1 MNKSTRRE
9 FLKQTSILAAGTVLA
24 KNSFAVNLLSKQKI
38 IILGAG
44 LSGLAAGKMLK
55 ENNYDV
61 TILEARN
68 RIGGRV
74 FSHTFDAQNSND
86 SEDNIVIELGA
97 EWIGKS
103 HERLLALCKELNIEL
118 LNNQFDDRLIYDNKY
133 FKPDE
138 WDYSPEWKIKF
149 EKIIKDYANYTEA
162 DKKRLD
168 KTDWWRFL
176 MNNDISQ
183 KDLDLREYA
192 DSTDFGESIRFVSA
206 YAALAEYAES
216 DETNEMDYK
225 AKGGNQMIAKGLA
238 EKIGYDNIKLGN
250 KVVSVNY
257 NNSEIKIICSDGT
270 VYNCDKLICSLP
282 TYSISKINWEPLLPL
297 YKRDAIDQL
306 QYCRINKSATLFR
319 DKFWKDESFSII
331 TDTFSHYFYHATKQ
345 QNNNKGV
352 LISYAVGDKADILAR
367 LKKEDREKVVA
378 ESLSS
383 AFGNNVMDLI
393 ETNVNYYWGTD
404 EYSKGAYALYGK
416 SQWFDVMPLL
426 KEKVDNIYFS
436 GEHVADWQGFMEGAI
451 NTGEEA
457 AVQIMG

>member
-24 KNSFAVNLLSKQKI
+24 KNSFALNFLSKPSI
-38 IILGAG
+38 VILGAG
-44 LSGLAAGKMLK
+44 FSGLAAGKMLK
-55 ENNYDV
+55 ENGYDV

-74 FSHTFDAQNSND
+74 FSHTID
-86 SEDNIVIELGA
+86 EKDNIVVELGA

-103 HERLLALCKELNIEL
+103 HLRLLALCKELNIEL
-118 LNNQFDDRLIYDNKY
+118 INNQFNDRLIYDNKF

-138 WDYSPEWKIKF
+138 WDYSPEWKLKF
-149 EKIIKDYANYTEA
+149 EKIISDYANYTES
-162 DKKRLD
+162 DKKKLD

-176 MNNDISQ
+176 MNNGISQ

-216 DETNEMDYK
+216 DETNEMDFK
-225 AKGGNQMIAKGLA
+225 AKGGNHNISKALA
-238 EKIGYDNIKLGN
+238 EKIGYENIKLGS
-250 KVVSVNY
+250 KVNSVSY
-257 NNSEIKIICSDGT
+257 NSGINVTCDNGT
-270 VYNCDKLICSLP
+270 VYKCDKLICTIP
-282 TYSISKINWEPLLPL
+282 TFSISKINWDPALPL

-306 QYCRINKSATLFR
+306 QYSRINKSATLFKE
-319 DKFWKDESFSII
+319 KFWKDESFSIV
-331 TDTFSHYFYHATKQ
+331 TDTFSHYFYHATKN
-345 QNNNKGV
+345 QNDNKGV
-352 LISYAVGDKADILAR
+352 LISYAIGDKADILSR
-367 LKKEDREKVVA
+367 LKKEEREKVVA

-393 ETNVNYYWGTD
+393 EDNVNYYWGTD
-404 EYSKGAYALYGK
+404 EYSMGAYALYGK

-426 KEKVDNIYFS
+426 KEKVGNIYFS

-457 AVQIMG
+457 AADIMS